1 MNGSVKTHSLFIV
14 VVMIVI
20 DSLLPVC
27 LLRCDRYTPS
37 ESLPRDR
44 RERVIRGARLAAL
57 IILVTRNHRTG
68 NWQLGR
74 KEPLEEKT

>member
-1 MNGSVKTHSLFIV
+1 MNGSVKTHSLFIM
-14 VVMIVI
+14 VVMIVT

-44 RERVIRGARLAAL
+44 RERVIRGAAL